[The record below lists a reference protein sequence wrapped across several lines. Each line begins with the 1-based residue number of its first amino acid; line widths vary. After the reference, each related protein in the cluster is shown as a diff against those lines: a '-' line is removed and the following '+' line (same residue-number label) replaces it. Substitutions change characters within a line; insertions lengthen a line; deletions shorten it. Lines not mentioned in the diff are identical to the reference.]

1 MFSNNNWRII
11 SLFQSKNG
19 WFWLEF
25 FCWKMSEVAI
35 RSTSRLSLC
44 CHMRNSDEMA
54 IGKAHPTFLHFKLVF
69 FEILWIN
76 NCNSVLLYNLCKS
89 FTITSKFKFTAKWL
103 FDLDMSHMTCICVN
117 FVSELVTEGHYSSC
131 EHVLFP
137 RK

>member
-25 FCWKMSEVAI
+25 FVEKCLKWQLGLLQDCLFAATCGI
-35 RSTSRLSLC
+35 RTKWPS
-44 CHMRNSDEMA
+44 
-54 IGKAHPTFLHFKLVF
+54 GGHPTFLHFKLVF

-89 FTITSKFKFTAKWL
+89 FTITSKLKFTAKLL